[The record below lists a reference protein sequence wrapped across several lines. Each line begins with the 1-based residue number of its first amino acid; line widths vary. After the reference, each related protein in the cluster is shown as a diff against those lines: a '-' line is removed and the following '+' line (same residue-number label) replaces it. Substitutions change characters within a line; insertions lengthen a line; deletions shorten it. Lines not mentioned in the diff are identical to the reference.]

1 MNYEENQLASIK
13 KNLNLTQI
21 KSS

>member
-13 KNLNLTQI
+13 KKLNLTQI